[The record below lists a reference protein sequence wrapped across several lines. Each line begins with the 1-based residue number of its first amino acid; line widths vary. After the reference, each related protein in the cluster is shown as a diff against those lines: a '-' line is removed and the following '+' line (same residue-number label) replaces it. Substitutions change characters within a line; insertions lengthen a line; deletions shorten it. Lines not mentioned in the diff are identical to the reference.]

1 MSEVELTPDS
11 PAYTSSLT
19 YTQLLTEI
27 KNMTGYASTDVVT
40 RKALEVYHWALT
52 QGQGE
57 YDVVA
62 IQENDNNVLIKSV
75 LPLLLNSSGISVAK
89 FENQE

>member
-27 KNMTGYASTDVVT
+27 KNMTSTASTAVVT
-40 RKALEVYHWALT
+40 RAALEVYHWALT
-52 QGQGE
+52 QGHNE
-57 YDVVA
+57 YDIVA
-62 IQENDNNVLIKSV
+62 IQENDNKILIKSV
-75 LPLLLNSSGISVAK
+75 LPLLNSNGISVAK